1 MDVLMVATLLISFG
15 LVWLLLAWCNS
26 QMNAEE

>member
-1 MDVLMVATLLISFG
+1 MDVLMVATLLIGFG